1 MPLPPPETLPEIDQ
15 SVQDAAPL
23 PIGERLVR
31 NQCISSAQLAE
42 ALATQSDRGNKE
54 SLIGKRLIELGY
66 ISHPALL
73 TCLFHQL
80 TRERVA
86 YQLDYQERP
95 PQTIIR
101 FENVDKSLDGR
112 QVLDRLNLEI
122 PANKITA
129 IIGISGGGKSV
140 TLKHM
145 VGLMK
150 PDRGEIWVGD
160 RPLGRLSGRQ
170 LNRVRHR
177 FSMLFQEGALFDS
190 MNVTDNVAFPLRE
203 TTRLSEAEILHRVE
217 AALQEV
223 NLGGM
228 GHKYPDELSGGMK
241 KRAALARAL
250 VTQPEIILLDE
261 PTAGLDP
268 IIENAIHY
276 LICDTFMRTR
286 YTIVLIS
293 HAVPAIFDW
302 CHHVVV
308 LHRGRVLASGPSLEI
323 RHSADP
329 TIKQFIRGD
338 LDGPIQVI

>member
-1 MPLPPPETLPEIDQ
+1 MSQPSALQASTIQEE
-15 SVQDAAPL
+15 AMPL

-31 NQCISSAQLAE
+31 NQCITPQQLQE
-42 ALATQSDRGNKE
+42 ALAQQSGTSVNKE
-54 SLIGKRLIELGY
+54 ALIGKKLIEMGY

-73 TCLFHQL
+73 ECLFHQL
-80 TRERVA
+80 TRERIA
-86 YQLDYQERP
+86 YQLDRQAS
-95 PQTIIR
+95 TIIR
-101 FENVDKSLDGR
+101 FNHVEKTLDGR
-112 QVLDRLNLEI
+112 KVLDNLNLEI

-150 PDRGEIWVGD
+150 PDQGEVWVGD
-160 RPLGRLSGRQ
+160 QPVSKLSGRQ
-170 LNRVRHR
+170 LNEVRRR

-190 MNVTDNVAFPLRE
+190 LNVTDNVAFPLRE
-203 TTRLSEAEILHRVE
+203 KTRLSEQEILQRVE
-217 AALQEV
+217 TCLQEV
-223 NLGGM
+223 NLAGM
-228 GHKYPDELSGGMK
+228 GHKFPDELSGGMK

-276 LICDTFMRTR
+276 LICDTYMRTR
-286 YTIVLIS
+286 YTIVCIS

-308 LHRGRVLASGPSLEI
+308 LHRGRVLASGPSLDI
-323 RHSADP
+323 RHSTDP
-329 TIKQFIRGD
+329 TIKQFISGA

>member
-1 MPLPPPETLPEIDQ
+1 MTQPY
-15 SVQDAAPL
+15 VQEPNRIQEEALPL
-23 PIGERLVR
+23 PIGERLLR
-31 NQCISSAQLAE
+31 NQCITPQQLQE
-42 ALATQSDRGNKE
+42 ALQRQAGEHDPKE
-54 SLIGKRLIELGY
+54 YLIGKTLIEMGH

-73 TCLFHQL
+73 ECLFHQL

-86 YQLDYQERP
+86 YQLNP
-95 PQTIIR
+95 SAPAIIR
-101 FENVDKSLDGR
+101 FDNVAKTLDGR
-112 QVLDRLNLEI
+112 QVLDGLHLEI
-122 PANKITA
+122 PAHKITA

-150 PDRGEIWVGD
+150 PDQGTVWVGD
-160 RPLGRLSGRQ
+160 QPISRLSGHK
-170 LNRVRHR
+170 LNEVRRR
-177 FSMLFQEGALFDS
+177 FSLLFQEGALFDS
-190 MNVTDNVAFPLRE
+190 LNVTDNVAFPLRE
-203 TTRLSEAEILHRVE
+203 KTSFTEAEILHRVE
-217 AALQEV
+217 TVLHEV
-223 NLGGM
+223 NLAGM
-228 GHKYPDELSGGMK
+228 GHKFPDELSGGMK

-276 LICDTFMRTR
+276 LICDTYMRTR
-286 YTIVLIS
+286 YTIVCIS

-308 LHRGRVLASGPSLEI
+308 LHRGRVLASGPSLDI
-323 RHSADP
+323 RNSTDP
-329 TIKQFIRGD
+329 TIKQFISGD

>member
-1 MPLPPPETLPEIDQ
+1 M
-15 SVQDAAPL
+15 
-23 PIGERLVR
+23 
-31 NQCISSAQLAE
+31 
-42 ALATQSDRGNKE
+42 
-54 SLIGKRLIELGY
+54 
-66 ISHPALL
+66 
-73 TCLFHQL
+73 
-80 TRERVA
+80 
-86 YQLDYQERP
+86 
-95 PQTIIR
+95 IR
-101 FENVDKSLDGR
+101 FNHVEKTLDGR
-112 QVLDRLNLEI
+112 KVLDNLNLEI

-150 PDRGEIWVGD
+150 PDQGEVWVGD
-160 RPLGRLSGRQ
+160 QPVSKLSGRQ
-170 LNRVRHR
+170 LNEVRRR

-190 MNVTDNVAFPLRE
+190 LNVTDNVAFPLRE
-203 TTRLSEAEILHRVE
+203 KTRLSEQEILQRVE
-217 AALQEV
+217 TCLQEV
-223 NLGGM
+223 NLAGM
-228 GHKYPDELSGGMK
+228 GHKFPDELSGGMK

-276 LICDTFMRTR
+276 LICDTYMRTR
-286 YTIVLIS
+286 YTIVCIS

-308 LHRGRVLASGPSLEI
+308 LHRGRVLASGPSLDI
-323 RHSADP
+323 RHSTDP
-329 TIKQFIRGD
+329 TIKQFISGA